1 MRIVDFPSIVEQAW
15 KAYAPNRPIQ
25 SITDI
30 SVRVSTNHVYKIQL
44 SSRRWVF
51 AKLSYFGKYAH
62 FKEDHNIIYQ
72 LGRALEPPYE
82 HFLAESYLQGEEVY
96 TYCHVERDIPVWVV
110 FYRPIKTRKRLPKR
124 LDSPYILQL
133 GRELAR
139 FHRACA
145 EVRHL
150 LPPSSKT
157 LRSDIQD
164 LLALVHTEVGQFE
177 YRSHVN
183 MIVEHCELFLQNLD
197 QAGYEEMLTIPVF
210 VDWNSGNFSVTAKG
224 GFFSRWDYD
233 WFRVCTRVLDFYF
246 FSRVVS
252 DGGDKTV
259 FSYLADPMMEDRF
272 LEFLKRYHAEFPLTE
287 AEVRFIPEAYRFF
300 ILHYVIK
307 FGRHFFHSFY
317 ATRLQKEA
325 YQEYLPSLARR
336 FDIDKL
342 LRALDM

>member
-1 MRIVDFPSIVEQAW
+1 MRIVNFPSIVEQAW
-15 KAYAPNRPIQ
+15 KIYAPQRPIQ

-51 AKLSYFGKYAH
+51 AKLSYFGKYEH
-62 FKEDHNIIYQ
+62 FHEDHNIIYQ
-72 LGRALEPPYE
+72 LGKVLEPPYE
-82 HFLAESYLQGEEVY
+82 HFLAESYLKNGEVF
-96 TYCHVERDIPVWVV
+96 TYKHEDQHLSVWVV
-110 FYRPIKTRKRLPKR
+110 FYRPVKTRKRLPKR
-124 LDSPYILQL
+124 LEPPYRLQM

-139 FHRACA
+139 FHKACA
-145 EVRHL
+145 EVKHL
-150 LPPSSKT
+150 LPASSKT

-164 LLALVHTEVGQFE
+164 LLDLVKTESGQFE
-177 YRSHVN
+177 FSNHVN
-183 MIVEHCELFLQNLD
+183 LIETHCGLFLEQLD
-197 QAGYEEMLTIPVF
+197 ALGYEDMVSIPVF

-224 GFFSRWDYD
+224 GFYSRWDYD
-233 WFRVCTRVLDFYF
+233 WFRVCTRVMDFYF

-259 FSYLADPMMEDRF
+259 FSYLSDTLMEEGF
-272 LEFLKRYHAEFPLTE
+272 LQFLKRYHAEYPLTE

-317 ATRLQKEA
+317 GTRLQKEA
-325 YQEYLPSLARR
+325 YEEYLPSLERR
-336 FDIDKL
+336 FDINKL